1 MRVNQNVARLF
12 LIPTILVAISII
24 LFAVA
29 SILSSKFTVSP
40 NAPITASPNLLH
52 PNQEGAVSPD
62 VNTTSSAS
70 VAAPV
75 NAPSPEQATPPDPQA
90 LNLLLATEIS
100 SATPK
105 GNGYVV
111 KTTFGSV
118 WFLSQQEVESL
129 PMSMKLRID
138 YGKYG
143 AGANGATHGN

>member
-1 MRVNQNVARLF
+1 MRAKQNAAQLF
-12 LIPTILVAISII
+12 LMPAVLVAISAV
-24 LFAVA
+24 LFTVV
-29 SILSSKFTVSP
+29 SNLSSKSSDSANTPS
-40 NAPITASPNLLH
+40 TASPNSSLTNLA
-52 PNQEGAVSPD
+52 AVSPEA
-62 VNTTSSAS
+62 NAASAVA
-70 VAAPV
+70 VAAPITL
-75 NAPSPEQATPPDPQA
+75 PSSEQATPPDPQA

-111 KTTFGSV
+111 KTTFGAV

-143 AGANGATHGN
+143 AGAHGN

>member
-1 MRVNQNVARLF
+1 MRAKQNTAQLLLMPAV
-12 LIPTILVAISII
+12 LVAISVV

-29 SILSSKFTVSP
+29 SNLSSKSSDSANTPSTVSQNSSLTNP
-40 NAPITASPNLLH
+40 TAVSPAVNPTSAVTVAAPITPPAS
-52 PNQEGAVSPD
+52 
-62 VNTTSSAS
+62 
-70 VAAPV
+70 
-75 NAPSPEQATPPDPQA
+75 EQATPPDPQA
-90 LNLLLATEIS
+90 LNLLLAAEIS

-138 YGKYG
+138 YEKYG
-143 AGANGATHGN
+143 AGAHGN

>member
-1 MRVNQNVARLF
+1 MRAKTNNAQLF
-12 LIPTILVAISII
+12 LMPAVLVAISVV

-29 SILSSKFTVSP
+29 SNLSSKSSDSANTPS
-40 NAPITASPNLLH
+40 TASPNSSLTNLT
-52 PNQEGAVSPD
+52 AVTAEA
-62 VNTTSSAS
+62 NAASAVT
-70 VAAPV
+70 VAAPITL
-75 NAPSPEQATPPDPQA
+75 PSSEQATPPDPQA

-111 KTTFGSV
+111 KTTFGAV

-143 AGANGATHGN
+143 AGAHGN

>member
-1 MRVNQNVARLF
+1 MRVKQNVAQLF

-40 NAPITASPNLLH
+40 NAPITASPNLVH
-52 PNQEGAVSPD
+52 PNQEGAVSPEA
-62 VNTTSSAS
+62 NTTSSAS
-70 VAAPV
+70 VAAL
-75 NAPSPEQATPPDPQA
+75 SPEQATPPDPQA
-90 LNLLLATEIS
+90 LNLLLAPEIS

-143 AGANGATHGN
+143 AGAHGN

>member
-1 MRVNQNVARLF
+1 MRVKKNAAQLF
-12 LIPTILVAISII
+12 LMPVILVGISVV

-29 SILSSKFTVSP
+29 NSLSSKSSDGS
-40 NAPITASPNLLH
+40 NAPIAASPNLLP
-52 PNQEGAVSPD
+52 PNLEGAVSPEAT
-62 VNTTSSAS
+62 TTSSVS

-75 NAPSPEQATPPDPQA
+75 TSPSADQATPPDPQA
-90 LNLLLATEIS
+90 LNLLLATEII

-111 KTTFGSV
+111 KTTFGTV

-143 AGANGATHGN
+143 AGAHGN

>member
-1 MRVNQNVARLF
+1 MRVKQNTAQLLLMPAL
-12 LIPTILVAISII
+12 LIAIAVI

-29 SILSSKFTVSP
+29 SSLSGKSTDGS
-40 NAPITASPNLLH
+40 NAPIAASSNLSL
-52 PNQEGAVSPD
+52 PNQTSAVSPEA
-62 VNTTSSAS
+62 NAPSSTIIAAS
-70 VAAPV
+70 ITP
-75 NAPSPEQATPPDPQA
+75 PSPEQASSPDPQA

-105 GNGYVV
+105 GDGYVV
-111 KTTFGSV
+111 KTTFGAV

-143 AGANGATHGN
+143 AGAHAN

>member
-1 MRVNQNVARLF
+1 MRAKQNTAQLLLMPAV
-12 LIPTILVAISII
+12 LVAISIV

-29 SILSSKFTVSP
+29 STLSSKSPDSANTPSTVSQNSSLTNP
-40 NAPITASPNLLH
+40 TAVSPAVNPTSAVTVAAPITPPAS
-52 PNQEGAVSPD
+52 
-62 VNTTSSAS
+62 
-70 VAAPV
+70 
-75 NAPSPEQATPPDPQA
+75 EQATPPDPQA

-118 WFLSQQEVESL
+118 WFLSQEAVESL

-138 YGKYG
+138 YEKYG
-143 AGANGATHGN
+143 AGAHGN